1 MYGLPQGGQRHPSG
15 AGLPDHNNQSAE
27 SQRQQQQRNEPYATP
42 QLSPLENHGGG
53 LPRIDP
59 FFSAPYQGPALS
71 SGQGTPYQGTSAQGT
86 PYNHGTHLFPYGES
100 PLLAPHPNPRGL
112 TAPWN
117 HINAGSPYGMNQG
130 SPHEQSAN
138 TNSMMAQII
147 SQMQHLTENSNQ
159 QTDQNTMVNDCL
171 KKVLERLDVVEKKMA
186 EMVENEP
193 MNKGKSTDTMGKNIS
208 NMHPI
213 LKTIIHPIF
222 FQLCGVE
229 ASLNKAMQVEELLT
243 IEPLENGEP
252 CKIDSNV
259 NAPFIQ
265 AVMDRVWND
274 EMTIRTNSS
283 GQGEI
288 PDQAFTRPIITKCVK
303 GYWRNIHKQCD
314 ERSSAHKLEKAK
326 ERKDHGRHRS
336 RCQNV
341 TKSRRKAAM
350 QFEEETGNLGAVAT
364 IDTDFASDILSCGE
378 SDLSDDSKMR
388 QQEAGVG
395 KNANRVVGFQWRSV
409 DYVVFLRFL
418 TLKSMKELNSE
429 SAKDVAVDPPTVQD
443 DAAAATAD
451 KAAEPTMERPS
462 KHRKTVKRALT
473 RPKKIHKKVWDVAPD
488 KLSDR
493 KPSSGKKSAPFA
505 NMVSDKWKEEHP
517 DMKVLEG
524 VPWLKGFYEQ
534 MKESDDIIEEDCTYL
549 QELDEWHL

>member
-1 MYGLPQGGQRHPSG
+1 
-15 AGLPDHNNQSAE
+15 
-27 SQRQQQQRNEPYATP
+27 
-42 QLSPLENHGGG
+42 
-53 LPRIDP
+53 
-59 FFSAPYQGPALS
+59 
-71 SGQGTPYQGTSAQGT
+71 
-86 PYNHGTHLFPYGES
+86 
-100 PLLAPHPNPRGL
+100 
-112 TAPWN
+112 
-117 HINAGSPYGMNQG
+117 
-130 SPHEQSAN
+130 
-138 TNSMMAQII
+138 
-147 SQMQHLTENSNQ
+147 
-159 QTDQNTMVNDCL
+159 
-171 KKVLERLDVVEKKMA
+171 
-186 EMVENEP
+186 

-208 NMHPI
+208 NMHPV

-229 ASLNKAMQVEELLT
+229 ASLNKAMRVEELLT
-243 IEPLENGEP
+243 IEPLENREP

-265 AVMDRVWND
+265 AVVDRVWND
-274 EMTIRTNSS
+274 EMTIHTNSS

-326 ERKDHGRHRS
+326 EHKDHGRHRS
-336 RCQNV
+336 RRQNV
-341 TKSRRKAAM
+341 TAM

-364 IDTDFASDILSCGE
+364 INIDFTSDILSCGE

-409 DYVVFLRFL
+409 D
-418 TLKSMKELNSE
+418 
-429 SAKDVAVDPPTVQD
+429 DVAVDPPTVQD

-451 KAAEPTMERPS
+451 KAAEPTMECPS
-462 KHRKTVKRALT
+462 KRRKMVKRALT
-473 RPKKIHKKVWDVAPD
+473 RPKKIHKKVWDVVPD
-488 KLSDR
+488 KLNDR
-493 KPSSGKKSAPFA
+493 KPSSGKKSAPFT

-524 VPWLKGFYEQ
+524 VPWLKGFYER
-534 MKESDDIIEEDCTYL
+534 MKESDDIIEEDRTYL
-549 QELDEWHL
+549 QELNEWHL

>member
-1 MYGLPQGGQRHPSG
+1 MVQLLPWAHMGWPICIG
-15 AGLPDHNNQSAE
+15 
-27 SQRQQQQRNEPYATP
+27 T
-42 QLSPLENHGGG
+42 LSPLAVRLIQVNSLKG
-53 LPRIDP
+53 L
-59 FFSAPYQGPALS
+59 
-71 SGQGTPYQGTSAQGT
+71 
-86 PYNHGTHLFPYGES
+86 
-100 PLLAPHPNPRGL
+100 
-112 TAPWN
+112 
-117 HINAGSPYGMNQG
+117 
-130 SPHEQSAN
+130 
-138 TNSMMAQII
+138 
-147 SQMQHLTENSNQ
+147 
-159 QTDQNTMVNDCL
+159 
-171 KKVLERLDVVEKKMA
+171 
-186 EMVENEP
+186 
-193 MNKGKSTDTMGKNIS
+193 
-208 NMHPI
+208 
-213 LKTIIHPIF
+213 
-222 FQLCGVE
+222 
-229 ASLNKAMQVEELLT
+229 
-243 IEPLENGEP
+243 P
-252 CKIDSNV
+252 CKIDLNV

-265 AVMDRVWND
+265 AVVDRVWND

-314 ERSSAHKLEKAK
+314 EQSSVHKLEKAK
-326 ERKDHGRHRS
+326 EHKDHGHHRS
-336 RCQNV
+336 RRQNV

-350 QFEEETGNLGAVAT
+350 QFEEETGNLGAIAT
-364 IDTDFASDILSCGE
+364 INTDFASDILSCGE
-378 SDLSDDSKMR
+378 SDLSDDSKMC

-409 DYVVFLRFL
+409 DE
-418 TLKSMKELNSE
+418 SNSE
-429 SAKDVAVDPPTVQD
+429 SVKDIAVDPPTVQD

-462 KHRKTVKRALT
+462 KCRKMVKRALT

-524 VPWLKGFYEQ
+524 VPWLKGFYER